1 VTRYAI
7 DQERGVLMASWATG
21 AGDTAITVAALPEGC
36 PPERAGALALALAG
50 FSDAAWH
57 TYTHPVSAADS
68 LEENSEGWLRQS
80 EREAFAK
87 ATDAIRSPNLPEHG
101 MIVQSYVAVE
111 ETAHRVGRALYAI
124 GHSGLTD
131 LVVREAGEELAS
143 VEAAER
149 GELVGRAR
157 QAVVMSRADASPV
170 QVAEADRLL
179 AADPLGGDEL
189 FTRVDPTAAA
199 VAAAHWLHSAAAVA
213 ALASGTDLRHVVE
226 ASGDIEA
233 LAHTTP
239 TLVLHLLED
248 GASPRE
254 AVTALIREAMLVAE
268 GIIPDP
274 AGLVGAVARV
284 VGQAED
290 PDADDE
296 DQELAQD
303 MLAELRATPLDPSRP
318 ALDLL
323 EDLLAGI
330 HGCRLIYEQADG
342 DGDDRDREGSADRE
356 GSTDA
361 ALERAGRDDESTAVF
376 LDLVRAEAARTA
388 DRLV

>member
-7 DQERGVLMASWATG
+7 DLERGVLAASWATG
-21 AGDTAITVAALPEGC
+21 AGDTAITVAVLPAKC
-36 PPERAGALALALAG
+36 PPGLAGALALALTG
-50 FSDAAWH
+50 FSEAAWH
-57 TYTHPVSAADS
+57 TYTHPASAADG
-68 LEENSEGWLRQS
+68 LEENSEGWLRQC

-87 ATDAIRSPNLPEHG
+87 VTRAIRSPNLPEHG

-111 ETAHRVGRALYAI
+111 ETAHRVGRALHAI
-124 GHSGLTD
+124 GRSELTD
-131 LVVREAGEELAS
+131 SVVREAGEELAS
-143 VEAAER
+143 IEAAER
-149 GELVGRAR
+149 GELIGRAR
-157 QAVVMSRADASPV
+157 QAVVMSRADASPL

-179 AADPLGGDEL
+179 AADLLGGDEL
-189 FTRVDPTAAA
+189 FTRIDPTAAA
-199 VAAAHWLHSAAAVA
+199 VAAAHWLHAAATVA

-226 ASGDIEA
+226 QSSDIEA

-239 TLVLHLLED
+239 TLVLHLLEN

-284 VGQAED
+284 VGRAQD
-290 PDADDE
+290 PDADEE
-296 DQELAQD
+296 DRESAQD

-330 HGCRLIYEQADG
+330 HGCRLLYEQAEDDDG
-342 DGDDRDREGSADRE
+342 DERGPAGAEAGPEGRDDG
-356 GSTDA
+356 TDA
-361 ALERAGRDDESTAVF
+361 AF
-376 LDLVRAEAARTA
+376 LDLVRAEAARTC